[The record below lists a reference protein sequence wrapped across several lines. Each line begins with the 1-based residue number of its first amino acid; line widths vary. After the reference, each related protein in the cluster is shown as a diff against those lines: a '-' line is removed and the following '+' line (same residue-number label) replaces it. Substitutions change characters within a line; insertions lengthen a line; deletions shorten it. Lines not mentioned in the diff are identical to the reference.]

1 MTKLNLGEEF
11 PIFRNARIR
20 PSDDVGSMRA
30 EIDFEYNDQITLG
43 METQIILNWPRQAF
57 AALPV
62 SLVLSVVRFSGTVS
76 FPCLLIHWV
85 LTILSSSL
93 LN

>member
-62 SLVLSVVRFSGTVS
+62 SLVLSVVRFSGTVC
-76 FPCLLIHWV
+76 FIHP
-85 LTILSSSL
+85 SSAHRTYRYI
-93 LN
+93 